1 MRLIGFY
8 YIYIIC
14 EIRII
19 RILILYNELS
29 IKLYLFII
37 FKYKYK

>member
-29 IKLYLFII
+29 IKII
-37 FKYKYK
+37 FIYYF